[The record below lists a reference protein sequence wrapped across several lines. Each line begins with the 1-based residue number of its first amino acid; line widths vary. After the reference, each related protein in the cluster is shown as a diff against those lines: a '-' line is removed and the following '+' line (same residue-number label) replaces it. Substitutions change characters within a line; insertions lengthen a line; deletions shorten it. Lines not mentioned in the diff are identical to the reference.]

1 LVTWLVGELVIGAI
15 AELMADLQADA
26 ITKLPDYQLTK
37 SALVLFSHPD
47 RLIFTNPRHPEIQ
60 PLASFSG
67 IY

>member
-1 LVTWLVGELVIGAI
+1 
-15 AELMADLQADA
+15 MADLQADA